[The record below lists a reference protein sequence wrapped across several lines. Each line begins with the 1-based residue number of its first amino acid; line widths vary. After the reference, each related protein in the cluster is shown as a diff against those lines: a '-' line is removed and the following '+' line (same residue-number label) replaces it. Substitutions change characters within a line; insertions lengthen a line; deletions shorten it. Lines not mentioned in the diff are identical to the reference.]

1 MDLLKYTIKR
11 FFSMIITLF
20 LIATLTFFLMNAI
33 PGDPFSLER
42 DTPQVIRDSLN
53 QQYGLDKPVVE
64 RYFRYM
70 GQLLQGDFG
79 MSMKQKGQTVV
90 AKVTKTMPVSAVVGL
105 GGVLVGVVIGAIFGI
120 IAALKNGKTFD
131 YIVIIM
137 AIVGVSVPNFVFAS
151 LFQRWF
157 AVDLRLLP
165 VAGYKGFRYLIL
177 PILAAAMQNIA
188 YYARMLRSSMLDTLN
203 QDYIM
208 TAESKGL
215 TRRSVIMKHTLRNS
229 LLPMVTSFGP
239 MLAGVLTG
247 NFVIEKIYN
256 IPGIGQAMITAI
268 QGSDYMMIM
277 GLTIMFSFITTF
289 MYFVVDILYGIVDPR
304 IRIS

>member
-1 MDLLKYTIKR
+1 MLKYTIKR

-53 QQYGLDKPVVE
+53 QQYGLDRPVIE

-70 GQLLQGDFG
+70 GNLLQGDFG

-90 AKVTKTMPVSAVVGL
+90 AKVAKTMPVSALVGL
-105 GGVLVGVVIGAIFGI
+105 GGVLVGVIIGVAFGI

-131 YIVIIM
+131 YVIIIM
-137 AIVGVSVPNFVFAS
+137 AIIGVSVPNFVFAS
-151 LFQRWF
+151 LYQRLF
-157 AVDLRLLP
+157 AVELRWLP
-165 VAGYKGFRYLIL
+165 VAGYKGFNYLIL

-215 TRRSVIMKHTLRNS
+215 TRRSVIVKHALRNS

-277 GLTIMFSFITTF
+277 GLTILFSFITTF

>member
-70 GQLLQGDFG
+70 GNLLQGDFG

-90 AKVTKTMPVSAVVGL
+90 GKVAKTMPVSAVVGL
-105 GGVLVGVVIGAIFGI
+105 GGVLVGVVIGVLFGI

-131 YIVIIM
+131 YVIIIM
-137 AIVGVSVPNFVFAS
+137 AIIGVSVPNFVFAS
-151 LFQRWF
+151 LYQRLF
-157 AVDLRLLP
+157 AVELRWLP

-188 YYARMLRSSMLDTLN
+188 YYARMLRSSMLDTLS

-215 TRRSVIMKHTLRNS
+215 TRRTVIMKHALRNS

>member
-1 MDLLKYTIKR
+1 MLKYTLKR

-70 GQLLQGDFG
+70 GNLLQGDFG

-90 AKVTKTMPVSAVVGL
+90 GKVAKTMPVSAVVGL
-105 GGVLVGVVIGAIFGI
+105 GGVLVGVVIGVLFGI

-131 YIVIIM
+131 YVIIIM
-137 AIVGVSVPNFVFAS
+137 AIIGVSVPNFVFAS
-151 LFQRWF
+151 LYQRLF
-157 AVDLRLLP
+157 AVELRWLP

-177 PILAAAMQNIA
+177 PIMAAAMQNIA
-188 YYARMLRSSMLDTLN
+188 YYARMLRSSMLDTLS

-215 TRRSVIMKHTLRNS
+215 TRRTVIMKHALRNS

>member
-1 MDLLKYTIKR
+1 MLKYTLKR

-53 QQYGLDKPVVE
+53 QQYGLDRPVIE

-70 GQLLQGDFG
+70 GNLLQGDFG

-90 AKVTKTMPVSAVVGL
+90 GKVAKTMPVSALVGL
-105 GGVLVGVVIGAIFGI
+105 GGVLVGVVIGVAFGI

-131 YIVIIM
+131 YVIIIM
-137 AIVGVSVPNFVFAS
+137 AIIGVSVPNFVFAS
-151 LFQRWF
+151 LYQRLF
-157 AVDLRLLP
+157 AVELRWLP

-215 TRRSVIMKHTLRNS
+215 TRRSVIVKHALRNS

-277 GLTIMFSFITTF
+277 GLTILFSFITTF

>member
-1 MDLLKYTIKR
+1 MLKYTLKR

-53 QQYGLDKPVVE
+53 QQYGLDRPVIE

-70 GQLLQGDFG
+70 GNLLQGDFG

-90 AKVTKTMPVSAVVGL
+90 GKVAKTMPVSALVGL
-105 GGVLVGVVIGAIFGI
+105 GGVLVGVVIGVAFGI

-131 YIVIIM
+131 YVIIIM
-137 AIVGVSVPNFVFAS
+137 AIIGVSVPNFVFAS
-151 LFQRWF
+151 LYQRLF
-157 AVDLRLLP
+157 AVELRWLP

-215 TRRSVIMKHTLRNS
+215 TRRSVIVKHALRNS

-239 MLAGVLTG
+239 MLAGVLYG

-277 GLTIMFSFITTF
+277 GLTILFSFITTF

>member
-1 MDLLKYTIKR
+1 
-11 FFSMIITLF
+11 MIITLF
-20 LIATLTFFLMNAI
+20 LIATLTLFLMNAI

-70 GQLLQGDFG
+70 GNLLQGDFG

-90 AKVTKTMPVSAVVGL
+90 GKVAKTMPVSAVVGL
-105 GGVLVGVVIGAIFGI
+105 GGVLVGVVIGVLFGI

-131 YIVIIM
+131 YVIIIM
-137 AIVGVSVPNFVFAS
+137 AIIGVSVPNFVFAS
-151 LFQRWF
+151 LYQRLF
-157 AVDLRLLP
+157 AVELRWLP

-188 YYARMLRSSMLDTLN
+188 YYARMLRSSMLDTLS

-215 TRRSVIMKHTLRNS
+215 TRRTVIMKHALRNS

>member
-1 MDLLKYTIKR
+1 MLKYTLKR

-70 GQLLQGDFG
+70 GNLLQGDFG

-90 AKVTKTMPVSAVVGL
+90 GKVAKTMPVSAVVGL
-105 GGVLVGVVIGAIFGI
+105 GGVLVGVVIGVLFGI

-131 YIVIIM
+131 YVIIIM
-137 AIVGVSVPNFVFAS
+137 AIIGVSVPNFVFAS
-151 LFQRWF
+151 LYQRLF
-157 AVDLRLLP
+157 AVELRWLS

-188 YYARMLRSSMLDTLN
+188 YYARMLRSSMLDTLS

-215 TRRSVIMKHTLRNS
+215 TRRTVIMKHALRNS

>member
-1 MDLLKYTIKR
+1 MLKYTLKR

-70 GQLLQGDFG
+70 GNLLQGDFG

-90 AKVTKTMPVSAVVGL
+90 GKVAKTMPVSAVVGL
-105 GGVLVGVVIGAIFGI
+105 GGVLVGVVIGVLFGI

-131 YIVIIM
+131 YVIIIM
-137 AIVGVSVPNFVFAS
+137 AIIGVSVPNFVFAS
-151 LFQRWF
+151 LYQRLF
-157 AVDLRLLP
+157 AVELRWLP

-177 PILAAAMQNIA
+177 PIMAAAMQNIA
-188 YYARMLRSSMLDTLN
+188 YYARMLRSSMLDTLS

-215 TRRSVIMKHTLRNS
+215 TRRTVIMKHALRNS

-277 GLTIMFSFITTF
+277 GLTILFSFITTF

>member
-1 MDLLKYTIKR
+1 
-11 FFSMIITLF
+11 MIITLF

-70 GQLLQGDFG
+70 GNLLQGDFG

-90 AKVTKTMPVSAVVGL
+90 GKVAKTMPVSAVVGL
-105 GGVLVGVVIGAIFGI
+105 GGVLVGVVIGVLFGI

-131 YIVIIM
+131 YVIIIM
-137 AIVGVSVPNFVFAS
+137 AIIGVSVPNFVFAS
-151 LFQRWF
+151 LYQRLF
-157 AVDLRLLP
+157 AVELRWLP

-177 PILAAAMQNIA
+177 PIMAAAMQNIA
-188 YYARMLRSSMLDTLN
+188 YYARMLRSSMLDTLS

-215 TRRSVIMKHTLRNS
+215 TRRTVIMKHALRNS

>member
-1 MDLLKYTIKR
+1 M
-11 FFSMIITLF
+11 F

-53 QQYGLDKPVVE
+53 QQYGLDRPVIE

-70 GQLLQGDFG
+70 GNLLQGDFG

-90 AKVTKTMPVSAVVGL
+90 GKVAKTMPVSALVGL
-105 GGVLVGVVIGAIFGI
+105 GGVLVGVVIGVAFGI

-131 YIVIIM
+131 YVIIIM
-137 AIVGVSVPNFVFAS
+137 AIIGVSVPNFVFAS
-151 LFQRWF
+151 LYQRLF
-157 AVDLRLLP
+157 AVELRWLP

-215 TRRSVIMKHTLRNS
+215 TRRSVIVKHALRNS

-277 GLTIMFSFITTF
+277 GLTILFSFITTF

>member
-1 MDLLKYTIKR
+1 MLKYTLKR

-53 QQYGLDKPVVE
+53 QQYGLDRPVIE

-70 GQLLQGDFG
+70 GNLLQGDFG

-90 AKVTKTMPVSAVVGL
+90 GKVAKTMPVSALVGL
-105 GGVLVGVVIGAIFGI
+105 GGVLVGVVIGVAFGI

-131 YIVIIM
+131 YVIIIL
-137 AIVGVSVPNFVFAS
+137 AIIGVSVPNFVFAS
-151 LFQRWF
+151 LYQRLF
-157 AVDLRLLP
+157 AVELRWLP

-215 TRRSVIMKHTLRNS
+215 TRRSVIVKHALRNS

-277 GLTIMFSFITTF
+277 GLTILFSFITTF